1 MRSLSSNISRACSVL
16 RELASA
22 LEQYSETKLCS
33 PAAFATT
40 KDVLKKCKVILRRST
55 MRSNM
60 IRKKKTNML
69 LRGSQKL
76 TSAFHGPDLDLLKSN
91 LERLKATMLLMLNVT
106 MYAGQIRSFYR
117 GSIIILYSEKLPQI
131 LNSPR
136 LYLLSRW
143 TKQSMNWSCN
153 GQQ

>member
-1 MRSLSSNISRACSVL
+1 
-16 RELASA
+16 
-22 LEQYSETKLCS
+22 
-33 PAAFATT
+33 
-40 KDVLKKCKVILRRST
+40 LKKCKVILRRST

-117 GSIIILYSEKLPQI
+117 GPIIILYSEKLPQI

-143 TKQSMNWSCN
+143 TKQSMNWSYN